1 MPARPRLHSVGPAPE
16 RRPPMANLP
25 PSASPDENVAGAAS
39 IAAPIAAPRGRVFA
53 PAIGERAASHPAAI
67 SAGWANFAWRDPA
80 GLAGPLAFA
89 PISLQKNQWLSSD
102 RQFGARLARTRLRAK
117 RSQDQN
123 GLITP
128 QKGDDKMS
136 VLNSV
141 NTNTGAAIALNN
153 LNTINRELATT
164 QNRIAT
170 GLEVATA
177 RDNGAIFAIAQNQR
191 AEVQAFDAVTRNLD
205 RGSAAVDV
213 SLAGGEQ
220 LGTLLNDLREVAL
233 EATDVSLTA
242 DARANLE
249 ASVDNLVGQINSFVN
264 NSEFNGINLLSGG
277 TLTAR
282 TGTGATDT
290 FTIGAGAA
298 GAGIDFRLQATA
310 AGAIAGGLAFGQD
323 TATVSGADAAAG
335 AAAAATFLGQIETS
349 ITNLNQGL
357 GNLGA
362 AGNRIDSQI
371 AFNETLVASLN
382 AGIGSLVDADL
393 AQESASLTALQT
405 QQQLGLA
412 AFGIANSSASAIL
425 GFF

>member
-1 MPARPRLHSVGPAPE
+1 
-16 RRPPMANLP
+16 
-25 PSASPDENVAGAAS
+25 
-39 IAAPIAAPRGRVFA
+39 
-53 PAIGERAASHPAAI
+53 
-67 SAGWANFAWRDPA
+67 
-80 GLAGPLAFA
+80 
-89 PISLQKNQWLSSD
+89 
-102 RQFGARLARTRLRAK
+102 
-117 RSQDQN
+117 
-123 GLITP
+123 
-128 QKGDDKMS
+128 MS

-310 AGAIAGGLAFGQD
+310 AGAIAGGLAFGED

-393 AQESASLTALQT
+393 AQESANLTALQT

>member
-1 MPARPRLHSVGPAPE
+1 
-16 RRPPMANLP
+16 
-25 PSASPDENVAGAAS
+25 
-39 IAAPIAAPRGRVFA
+39 
-53 PAIGERAASHPAAI
+53 
-67 SAGWANFAWRDPA
+67 
-80 GLAGPLAFA
+80 
-89 PISLQKNQWLSSD
+89 
-102 RQFGARLARTRLRAK
+102 
-117 RSQDQN
+117 
-123 GLITP
+123 
-128 QKGDDKMS
+128 MS

-191 AEVQAFDAVTRNLD
+191 SEVQAFDAVSRSLD

-233 EATDVSLTA
+233 EATDETLTD

-249 ASVDNLVGQINSFVN
+249 ASVDNLVGQINSFIG
-264 NSEFNGINLLSGG
+264 NSDFNGVNLLAGG
-277 TLTAR
+277 TFTAR
-282 TGTGATDT
+282 TGTGSTDT
-290 FTIGAGAA
+290 FEIGAGAA
-298 GAGIDFRLQATA
+298 GAGVDFRLQATTA
-310 AGAIAGGLAFGQD
+310 AAIAGGLAFGED

-357 GNLGA
+357 GNIGA
-362 AGNRIDSQI
+362 AGNRVDSQI
-371 AFNETLVASLN
+371 AFNESLVASLN

-393 AQESASLTALQT
+393 AQESANLTALQT

-412 AFGIANSSASAIL
+412 AFGIANSSASSIL

>member
-1 MPARPRLHSVGPAPE
+1 
-16 RRPPMANLP
+16 
-25 PSASPDENVAGAAS
+25 
-39 IAAPIAAPRGRVFA
+39 
-53 PAIGERAASHPAAI
+53 
-67 SAGWANFAWRDPA
+67 
-80 GLAGPLAFA
+80 
-89 PISLQKNQWLSSD
+89 
-102 RQFGARLARTRLRAK
+102 
-117 RSQDQN
+117 
-123 GLITP
+123 
-128 QKGDDKMS
+128 MS

-310 AGAIAGGLAFGQD
+310 AGAIAGGLAFGED